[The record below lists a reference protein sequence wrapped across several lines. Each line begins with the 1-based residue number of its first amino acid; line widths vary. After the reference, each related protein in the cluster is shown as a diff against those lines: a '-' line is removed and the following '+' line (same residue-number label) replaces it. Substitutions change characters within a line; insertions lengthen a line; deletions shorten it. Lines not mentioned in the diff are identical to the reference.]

1 MIRRVLQLSALLSV
15 FGVSQY
21 MRILGR
27 GLMERGI
34 RVGIVALGTGEPPYD
49 RAWYEERGFDVFL
62 LPGRV
67 PNYRRLTSLRAWR
80 DLSRSLS
87 GLNQAIDSFA
97 PDVLHA
103 NSGLMAM
110 LSTVGRPLRRNRGAL
125 VTCVHGDSQEADKL
139 RMGRIAGRVLPGSF
153 GRRTIAI
160 SSEMRDFVVG
170 TIGIDARR
178 VRTVFPCVDDRH
190 FRPPLPEER
199 IAARRALGVPE
210 DAWVVSLVGQYEQ
223 RKGHDVLVD
232 AAGIMR
238 QRGTP
243 ITVLCAGAHHEA
255 AAYKERLMR
264 RAAERGVAERMIL
277 LGHSDTREVMWAS
290 DCGVLPSRKEGF
302 GLVVV
307 EGMACGVVQLRTPSA
322 GARDTTIDGETGFV
336 VPFDDPAAIAD
347 RLGELHAD
355 PALCARM
362 AARSIEQAR
371 ERFSAARMVADTLAV
386 YEEAVGGT

>member
-1 MIRRVLQLSALLSV
+1 
-15 FGVSQY
+15 
-21 MRILGR
+21 
-27 GLMERGI
+27 
-34 RVGIVALGTGEPPYD
+34 
-49 RAWYEERGFDVFL
+49 
-62 LPGRV
+62 
-67 PNYRRLTSLRAWR
+67 
-80 DLSRSLS
+80 
-87 GLNQAIDSFA
+87 
-97 PDVLHA
+97 
-103 NSGLMAM
+103 
-110 LSTVGRPLRRNRGAL
+110 
-125 VTCVHGDSQEADKL
+125 
-139 RMGRIAGRVLPGSF
+139 
-153 GRRTIAI
+153 
-160 SSEMRDFVVG
+160 
-170 TIGIDARR
+170 
-178 VRTVFPCVDDRH
+178 
-190 FRPPLPEER
+190 
-199 IAARRALGVPE
+199 
-210 DAWVVSLVGQYEQ
+210 
-223 RKGHDVLVD
+223 
-232 AAGIMR
+232 
-238 QRGTP
+238 
-243 ITVLCAGAHHEA
+243 
-255 AAYKERLMR
+255 MR